1 MSFTNESSGVFG
13 WLMGLVVIVMIGVG
27 MSMMVD
33 RRFQFSSNNKEIE
46 TVIRE
51 ETQQLSDLSARVPK
65 ARAKF
70 ESLDQPRQ
78 LMARELDELKLRLP
92 VSRQRIQE
100 LKAGVESLKSG
111 IHSHEESVA
120 AYRRSY
126 RDQTWREA
134 VGEKHSQLTLKSGKL
149 YENTVIQ
156 RVTPV
161 GLEISH
167 RDGLARIDFTE
178 LDRTWMERFQW
189 RFDERESTIAGEEA
203 AAAAAPPVM
212 ETAPS
217 PQNTREAENLERL
230 RADVVNWNSKV
241 SALKVQQ
248 AEALANAGSGRAS
261 VSGGLETWAAKAKRL
276 DAELARA
283 KQQQER
289 ARIRLGV
296 VAPDDPLTKPPVI
309 E

>member
-46 TVIRE
+46 TVIKE
-51 ETQQLSDLSARVPK
+51 ETQHLADLSARVPK
-65 ARAKF
+65 ARAKL
-70 ESLDQPRQ
+70 ESLEQPRQ

-100 LKAGVESLKSG
+100 LKAGIENLKSA
-111 IHSHEESVA
+111 IRSQDESMAV
-120 AYRRSY
+120 YRRSF

-134 VGEKHSQLTLKSGKL
+134 VGEKHAQLALKSGKL

-156 RVTPV
+156 RVTAV

-203 AAAAAPPVM
+203 AAAAPSVM

-217 PQNTREAENLERL
+217 PRTPKEEENLERL

-241 SALKVQQ
+241 STLKYQQ
-248 AEALANAGSGRAS
+248 EEAVANAGSGRAS
-261 VSGGLETWAAKAKRL
+261 VSGGLETWAAKAQRL
-276 DAELARA
+276 ATELARA